1 MGVRW
6 GAWHGGHLVS
16 DSNIHPP
23 PCWGPGPWTIMI
35 VLCFYICLY
44 QLLAVPRGLW
54 RSGNVP
60 KRVWGVLELLYIELL
75 IKIYKT
81 FAKQSVVGHDS
92 PSTSV
97 FFQIWLIRINISRQD
112 PFFTISRT
120 SRFLNNTI
128 VGADVDVFVSCFL
141 RFLFF
146 CWGVSP
152 KTLRRRGYTDIDQ
165 RSDTYWLT
173 CWAIYAT
180 ICGAD
185 I

>member
-97 FFQIWLIRINISRQD
+97 FFSDL
-112 PFFTISRT
+112 T
-120 SRFLNNTI
+120 
-128 VGADVDVFVSCFL
+128 
-141 RFLFF
+141 
-146 CWGVSP
+146 
-152 KTLRRRGYTDIDQ
+152 YTDQHISP
-165 RSDTYWLT
+165 RSVFYNIQNVQILKQHNCRSR
-173 CWAIYAT
+173 CWCFCFVFSPIFVFLL
-180 ICGAD
+180 GGVPKD
-185 I
+185 P